1 MKFSK
6 FSELVARIWSN
17 TLTQRRDPEITI
29 AIHSPGSIGA
39 TPSVEIESI
48 QAGFDWD
55 AGQVLI
61 YPTQPLTTL
70 TLEQVADITA
80 SVRKGQSWHA
90 YESYKKHK
98 SQLEN
103 AAIEHAK
110 LLTQRD
116 DLLAALVFSRE
127 VFHAMSMQARTKG
140 DQQYF
145 TDLLAEGNTID
156 TAIASASAKGGAI

>member
-6 FSELVARIWSN
+6 FFELVKHIWSN
-17 TLTQRRDPEITI
+17 QLTQRRDPEITI
-29 AIHSPGSIGA
+29 IIHSPGSIGA
-39 TPSVEIESI
+39 TPSVEVESI

-61 YPTQPLTTL
+61 YPAQPLTTL
-70 TLEQVADITA
+70 TPEQVADITT

-90 YESYKKHK
+90 YEAYKKYK
-98 SQLEN
+98 SEVEGLKAQCDE
-103 AAIEHAK
+103 
-110 LLTQRD
+110 LLV
-116 DLLAALVFSRE
+116 ALKFSRE
-127 VFHAMSMQARTKG
+127 VFHSMSMQARTKG

-156 TAIASASAKGGAI
+156 GAIARAKGNTA